1 MMAFLCFAIGIAVLG
16 VAAFFAYKNRHQTT
30 QCIASITLGIF
41 FTTFFMILPTQW
53 VKAGKEVSCEPL
65 YALLCSL
72 IYSLKTLGG
81 GQDITQLETMPLPGI
96 FKAVYIALNYTCF
109 GLAPILASGLLLS
122 FIGDTGE
129 RIRLLLN
136 HSPKHYIFS
145 EVSESALS
153 LAGCIQKKSGKK
165 TIVFC
170 DTKNADKNLIAKAKR
185 LGAIVLYK
193 PCDTLK
199 IRNRKRVYEFYLLSD
214 VEDRNMRLAECLIAK
229 HSGSKK
235 AHIVINT
242 FVESGTNVRFLED
255 VLHAKGSNSH
265 IELHCIDEIAL
276 LCNHLIYNHPLYN
289 TKGHDKRISVAIV
302 GCGRTGMRM
311 LKTAYWA
318 GQIDGYTL
326 KIRVYDKNADT
337 HRENFYR
344 QCPGLKDDPT
354 IRFVKADVDTLSF
367 QKQLLEQE
375 NSADATYIVI
385 AMGDDQLNLSV
396 ADELYRIYR
405 RHRAFDDQRMPE
417 IFTRIRSQAKFDIYS
432 EHKEYLDS
440 RHIHLFGTAASVFSD
455 KTLFNTELENL
466 AFAVH
471 LTYHKALSEQPGSQK
486 YEQVRKDFK
495 TSEYARRSSMA
506 AALHLPAKVYLCD
519 DVPQNGKNS
528 LTEENLQTYAAWIKK
543 DPTFYERL
551 AKNEHTRWNAFML
564 SEGYQPA
571 SVEEM
576 HLYAPAADSHRD
588 DLSLLHPCI
597 IPWNALNEV
606 ESIYNRTYHKDKA
619 FKYYDR
625 AIVKNT
631 PTIWAV
637 SQAQKG
643 DD

>member
-1 MMAFLCFAIGIAVLG
+1 
-16 VAAFFAYKNRHQTT
+16 
-30 QCIASITLGIF
+30 
-41 FTTFFMILPTQW
+41 
-53 VKAGKEVSCEPL
+53 
-65 YALLCSL
+65 
-72 IYSLKTLGG
+72 
-81 GQDITQLETMPLPGI
+81 MPLPGI
-96 FKAVYIALNYTCF
+96 FKAIYIVLNYTCF

-129 RIRLLLN
+129 RIRLFLN

-145 EVSESALS
+145 EVSESALA

-326 KIRVYDKNADT
+326 KIRVYDKKRGHASGEFLPSMSRSERRSNHPLCESGCGYPLIPEAT
-337 HRENFYR
+337 AGTGK
-344 QCPGLKDDPT
+344 QC
-354 IRFVKADVDTLSF
+354 RR
-367 QKQLLEQE
+367 
-375 NSADATYIVI
+375 Y
-385 AMGDDQLNLSV
+385 
-396 ADELYRIYR
+396 LYRHCHGR
-405 RHRAFDDQRMPE
+405 RP
-417 IFTRIRSQAKFDIYS
+417 TKF
-432 EHKEYLDS
+432 
-440 RHIHLFGTAASVFSD
+440 
-455 KTLFNTELENL
+455 
-466 AFAVH
+466 
-471 LTYHKALSEQPGSQK
+471 
-486 YEQVRKDFK
+486 VRC
-495 TSEYARRSSMA
+495 R
-506 AALHLPAKVYLCD
+506 
-519 DVPQNGKNS
+519 
-528 LTEENLQTYAAWIKK
+528 
-543 DPTFYERL
+543 
-551 AKNEHTRWNAFML
+551 
-564 SEGYQPA
+564 
-571 SVEEM
+571 
-576 HLYAPAADSHRD
+576 
-588 DLSLLHPCI
+588 
-597 IPWNALNEV
+597 
-606 ESIYNRTYHKDKA
+606 
-619 FKYYDR
+619 
-625 AIVKNT
+625 
-631 PTIWAV
+631 
-637 SQAQKG
+637 
-643 DD
+643 

>member
-1 MMAFLCFAIGIAVLG
+1 MAFLCFGAGLATLG
-16 VAAFFAYKNRHQTT
+16 TAAFFAWKNRHHAK
-30 QCIASITLGIF
+30 QCITCITLGILF
-41 FTTFFMILPTQW
+41 STFFMILPTRW
-53 VKAGKEVSCEPL
+53 VTAGDEVTCRPL
-65 YALLCSL
+65 YILLSSL
-72 IYSLKTLGG
+72 TYSLKSLGG
-81 GQDITQLETMPLPGI
+81 GQSLMQLESMPLPGAL
-96 FKAVYIALNYTCF
+96 KTVYIVLNYICF
-109 GLAPILASGLLLS
+109 GLAPILASTLLLS
-122 FIGDTGE
+122 FIGDTGD
-129 RIRLLLN
+129 RIRLLLTPVSKR
-136 HSPKHYIFS
+136 HIFS
-145 EVSESALS
+145 EINESALA
-153 LAGCIQKKSGKK
+153 LAACIRNKPGRK

-170 DTKNADKNLIAKAKR
+170 DSKNTDKNLVAKAR
-185 LGAIVLYK
+185 ELGAIVLYA
-193 PCDTLK
+193 PCDALK
-199 IRNRKRVYEFYLLSD
+199 IRKRKQNDTFYLLSRK
-214 VEDRNMRLAECLIAK
+214 EDRNMRLAERLIAAYS
-229 HSGSKK
+229 HRKK
-235 AHIVINT
+235 TRIVINA
-242 FVESGTNVRFLED
+242 FVESGTNVNFLED
-255 VLHAKGSNSH
+255 VLNSKKGEGN

-276 LCNHLIYNHPLYN
+276 LCNHLIYNYPLYN
-289 TKGHDKRISVAIV
+289 TKTNGKNISVAIV

-367 QKQLLEQE
+367 QNQLLALE

-405 RHRAFDDQRMPE
+405 RHRAFDDHRMPE

-432 EHKEYLDS
+432 EHKEYLDN

-471 LTYHKALSEQPGSQK
+471 LTYQKALSEQPGSQK

-519 DVPQNGKNS
+519 NVPQNGKNS

-606 ESIYNRTYHKDKA
+606 ESIYNRTYHKDKE
-619 FKYYDR
+619 FKFYDR
-625 AIVKNT
+625 AIVTNI